1 MPTAT
6 KSTHNQEHIQTI
18 RASFMPN
25 KSIMAPQ
32 QRKSST
38 SSDCMSNNL
47 RCKTRQVAELHQLKV
62 PLSSYQVASS
72 SSTNS
77 RSDFANGRLGSA
89 ASHSKQSKLLPN
101 LESLRE
107 LALQHQ
113 NDIFSLGDN
122 KNKDHNRMVIY
133 GVSDLKTSR
142 SSFSSKLE
150 EPSRMFD
157 ESCFERDFCFKES
170 HLVTSRS
177 RPSVTRHQ
185 NKLHDYSSLE
195 KATGKFKNLLNT
207 HEQHRQAVTHDRAR
221 AKTAKI

>member
-6 KSTHNQEHIQTI
+6 KSTHNQDHIQTI

-25 KSIMAPQ
+25 KSLMAPQ
-32 QRKSST
+32 QRKNSA
-38 SSDCMSNNL
+38 SSDCMSSHL
-47 RCKTRQVAELHQLKV
+47 QPKTKQAAELHQLKV
-62 PLSSYQVASS
+62 PLTSYQVAS

-77 RSDFANGRLGSA
+77 RSDLGNGRLGSA
-89 ASHSKQSKLLPN
+89 ASRSKQSKLLPN
-101 LESLRE
+101 LESLKE

-113 NDIFSLGDN
+113 SDIFSLGDN

-142 SSFSSKLE
+142 SNFSSKLE

-170 HLVTSRS
+170 TLLTNRS
-177 RPSVTRHQ
+177 RRSVTRNQ
-185 NKLHDYSSLE
+185 SKLHDYNSLE
-195 KATGKFKNLLNT
+195 NATGRFKNLLST
-207 HEQHRQAVTHDRAR
+207 HEQHRQSVTSDSAR